1 MREPSMSAVST
12 AEVTYAARD
21 SDFGG
26 FAIKHGDHMA
36 LLNGQLFDT
45 QKNQEKLLKKLA
57 KEDTFQNAEFI
68 NIYYGEDVKESDAEK
83 TLKLFT
89 AACPKA
95 EITMLAGGQPV
106 YYYMISAE

>member
-1 MREPSMSAVST
+1 
-12 AEVTYAARD
+12 
-21 SDFGG
+21 
-26 FAIKHGDHMA
+26 MA

-45 QKNQEKLLKKLA
+45 QRGQDKLLKKLA

-68 NIYYGEDVKESDAEK
+68 NIYYGADVKESEAEK

-89 AACPKA
+89 EACPSA
-95 EITMLAGGQPV
+95 EITLLPGGQPV